1 MHILELENKHIKI
14 GKTSIT
20 VINTE
25 NNKTCGVVRN
35 ICKFKDLQANKQ
47 INYSRALRSAGLWGC
62 GIDGIIDAVIISENQ
77 LYYLHNLKP
86 IETYNKLFKG
96 VDGWESE
103 QKRAEERQT
112 IAENMKQFSTVI
124 NCYID

>member
-1 MHILELENKHIKI
+1 MHISELENKHIKI

-47 INYSRALRSAGLWGC
+47 INYTKSLRNAGLWGC
-62 GIDGIIDAVIISENQ
+62 GIDGVIDAVIISENQ

-86 IETYNKLFKG
+86 IEAYNKYFKEVKG
-96 VDGWESE
+96 FESE
-103 QKRAEERQT
+103 QKRAEKRLE
-112 IAENMKQFSTVI
+112 IAESMKQYATVI
-124 NCYID
+124 DCYID

>member
-1 MHILELENKHIKI
+1 MHISELENKHIKI
-14 GKTSIT
+14 NKTSIT

-47 INYSRALRSAGLWGC
+47 INYSKSLRSAGLWGC

-96 VDGWESE
+96 VEGFKSE

-112 IAENMKQFSTVI
+112 IAENMKQFATVI

>member
-1 MHILELENKHIKI
+1 MHISELENKHIKI

-25 NNKTCGVVRN
+25 NNKTYGVVRN

-47 INYSRALRSAGLWGC
+47 INYSKALRSAGLWGC

-86 IETYNKLFKG
+86 IETYNKVFKG
-96 VDGWESE
+96 VEGFESE
-103 QKRAEERQT
+103 QRRAKERQT
-112 IAENMKQFSTVI
+112 IAENMKQFATVI